1 MEEGNRHVHTRRR
14 FLAEALAPLIVAT
27 PAVAATRGIPDP
39 KRGGQL
45 CKGYVDIRDAF
56 QETYHASHDPGPL
69 WIACVAVVF
78 AVYGYVIQQR
88 RIAQEA
94 YGDFDKVTMDSGLA
108 VLKPLERIWKDDDS
122 VGHSLSLSVLRSR
135 S

>member
-56 QETYHASHDPGPL
+56 QETYHTSHDPGAL

-78 AVYGYVIQQR
+78 AVYGSSNSAGSPRRPMVIST
-88 RIAQEA
+88 
-94 YGDFDKVTMDSGLA
+94 K
-108 VLKPLERIWKDDDS
+108 
-122 VGHSLSLSVLRSR
+122 LR
-135 S
+135 